1 MIRLR
6 SMKMY
11 PIEQEFIDAALQA
24 GFYTLDYIV
33 KVKDDEDAL
42 TSKIK
47 TIYSRRSDDSY
58 IVVEL
63 VDVTNNKFIT
73 VGFESSYYYIPEVI
87 NGTLQ
92 FLKIADSLESYLCRI
107 IHVRRRGD

>member
-47 TIYSRRSDDSY
+47 TMYSRLSDNCV
-58 IVVEL
+58 VVEL
-63 VDVTNNKFIT
+63 VDVTNNKFIK
-73 VGFESSYYYIPEVI
+73 VGFESSCYYIPEVI

-92 FLKIADSLESYLCRI
+92 FLKITDSLESYLCRI